1 MENLENYSL
10 MNEIKNGPDTWKD
23 APSLWTGRIN
33 IAKMTIVLKKM
44 FRFTAIHIKISLAFF
59 TE

>member
-10 MNEIKNGPDTWKD
+10 MNEIKDGPDTWKD

-33 IAKMTIVLKKM
+33 IAKMTIFLKTIY
-44 FRFTAIHIKISLAFF
+44 RFSAIPIKIQ
-59 TE
+59 